1 MELLFHF
8 TRQQERKNTNVRQFM
23 DMFNLIYLSKLD
35 QSAKE
40 MTLSRSQLEE
50 FVVFMFETNILSFK
64 LSKRVFG
71 AKTIKT
77 VLELTCFTLLY
88 DFTSHYPLHH
98 MVGATLELFDH
109 HLSKQNKS
117 QCVEHQTN

>member
-1 MELLFHF
+1 
-8 TRQQERKNTNVRQFM
+8 M

-40 MTLSRSQLEE
+40 MILSHSQLEE
-50 FVVFMFETNILSFK
+50 CVVFMFETNILSFK
-64 LSKRVFG
+64 LSKHVFG

-77 VLELTCFTLLY
+77 VLELTCFNLLY
-88 DFTSHYPLHH
+88 DCTLHFPLLY
-98 MVGATLELFDH
+98 MVGETLELFDH
-109 HLSKQNKS
+109 HLSKQKV